1 MIACQSH
8 YLHDALDLKNRERV
22 IAELVNQL
30 TKFGLG
36 KFDTIVFRGMSG
48 ALIVPAVADKL
59 GKGMLM
65 IRKQDGNHSMY
76 GIEGNVALESY
87 VIIDDLIVSGGTL
100 NSIMDSVDQ
109 GLKKISDENE
119 LPLRVAECKAIFLYR
134 DSRSS
139 DFMRSF
145 NDQIIPLFGMYYSR
159 PSDEFVYG
167 KSPMGK

>member
-8 YLHDALDLKNRERV
+8 YLHDALDLTKRAKV

-30 TKFGLG
+30 TKFGTD

-48 ALIVPAVADKL
+48 ALVVPSVADKL

-87 VIIDDLIVSGGTL
+87 VIIDDLIASGGTL
-100 NSIMDSVDQ
+100 NSIMDGVDQ
-109 GLKKISDENE
+109 GLTTLATDNE
-119 LPLRVAECKAIFLYR
+119 LPLRLAKCKAIFLYH
-134 DSRSS
+134 DARSGPFLRAS
-139 DFMRSF
+139 
-145 NDQIIPLFGMYYSR
+145 NDQSIPLFGMYYNQSTN
-159 PSDEFVYG
+159 DFVYG
-167 KSPMGK
+167 KSPMGN